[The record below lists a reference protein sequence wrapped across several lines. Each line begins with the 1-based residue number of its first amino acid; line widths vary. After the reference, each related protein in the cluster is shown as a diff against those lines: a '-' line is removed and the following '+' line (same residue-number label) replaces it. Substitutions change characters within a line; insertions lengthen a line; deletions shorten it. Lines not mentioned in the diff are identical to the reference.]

1 MDTIKRAIELLEER
15 AQAFDGAKRELLD
28 AYEAEHAGSKGKV
41 RRGKKVALSSVG
53 TPEDYVSNGVELDR
67 AEHLWGIIEAKRL
80 APADSVILPHRYHYE
95 RPVAGRDGGICA
107 PDGTQIACD
116 VEMPGGRADFVVFDR
131 KHTIEQVAQGDYDF
145 RVRYERHDVDAAG
158 FQRFAELAGDLLP
171 DALVQFERCLLAE
184 SAGDEIEDAWCVN
197 GGRVPVLLTRLVETD
212 PGAVTFVV
220 HLPWSEGRRDLVRI
234 EFAPGCLG
242 KADEPGEYNE
252 HALRERAKCDFAGRI
267 ALHAFSTGAP
277 ASVPRGLI
285 DELCG
290 RLATRDEF
298 ERLCDLVLASLI
310 GMRDDGAAY
319 EDWCVGSKGRKY
331 AFGCAGEQVAMNL
344 LLVASVLEAQAGFAA
359 ADDFEAMREAF
370 LARFDL
376 FVAFGFGKSD
386 DSLIKCVKSMEV
398 TA

>member
-1 MDTIKRAIELLEER
+1 MSRCRA
-15 AQAFDGAKRELLD
+15 
-28 AYEAEHAGSKGKV
+28 
-41 RRGKKVALSSVG
+41 
-53 TPEDYVSNGVELDR
+53 
-67 AEHLWGIIEAKRL
+67 
-80 APADSVILPHRYHYE
+80 
-95 RPVAGRDGGICA
+95 
-107 PDGTQIACD
+107 
-116 VEMPGGRADFVVFDR
+116 GGRTSWYSTASTRSSRF
-131 KHTIEQVAQGDYDF
+131 AQGDYDF

-290 RLATRDEF
+290 AWRR
-298 ERLCDLVLASLI
+298 
-310 GMRDDGAAY
+310 
-319 EDWCVGSKGRKY
+319 
-331 AFGCAGEQVAMNL
+331 AM
-344 LLVASVLEAQAGFAA
+344 SSRGFAILCSPA
-359 ADDFEAMREAF
+359 
-370 LARFDL
+370 
-376 FVAFGFGKSD
+376 S
-386 DSLIKCVKSMEV
+386 
-398 TA
+398 